1 MGHTVKREPP
11 TVLNVQADTAVL
23 TNQLTL
29 FHVRQE
35 ALHHQEALNANRA
48 LLVLIVHLTLPPL
61 THPVHQDHMLMRHPY
76 LNVWHALLD
85 IFVKLQRCPLWRV
98 KMEHTVKAVPLT
110 VLYVPQDSVVPTKTQ
125 TLCNVSLKLMDQVEA
140 QYVANVQ

>member
-1 MGHTVKREPP
+1 M
-11 TVLNVQADTAVL
+11 L
-23 TNQLTL
+23 TNQFTL
-29 FHVRQE
+29 FHVHQE

-76 LNVWHALLD
+76 LNVWRALLV
-85 IFVKLQRCPLWRV
+85 IFVKLQRCPLWHV

-110 VLYVPQDSVVPTKTQ
+110 VLYVPQDSGVKISVM
-125 TLCNVSLKLMDQVEA
+125 LLLLFILYFALKFFKPV
-140 QYVANVQ
+140 